1 MNYPLRRSCKEVANM
16 VLMQQDRALNF
27 QQLLALRLHMAVC
40 KACPVFQN
48 QFSVMKN
55 AMRQWRNY
63 AHEDAESGPS
73 DAAN

>member
-16 VLMQQDRALNF
+16 
-27 QQLLALRLHMAVC
+27 
-40 KACPVFQN
+40 VFQN